1 MIKMKFT
8 SIISLLMMLVLAL
21 SVSTAPVPS
30 STNANDCG
38 NSCIEQ
44 TSTGSFRPS
53 AFVQVSKREGGPVLP
68 LPAPGEPLLS
78 YLDRLLSGLPLL
90 GHLME
95 GLGYVRPT
103 KPVH

>member
-1 MIKMKFT
+1 MKFT
-8 SIISLLMMLVLAL
+8 SVISLFLMLVLAL
-21 SVSTAPVPS
+21 SVFAAPVPS
-30 STNANDCG
+30 TSAKECG
-38 NSCIEQ
+38 NLCVEQ
-44 TSTGSFRPS
+44 ASAGSARPA

-68 LPAPGEPLLS
+68 LPAPGESLLS